1 MHQDNYVYLQDK
13 LTALG
18 FDGVFDQVLKA
29 NMALGQKQF
38 ELKAQSEMPEGTL
51 LFTFDLSHAQK
62 ETQHPNEY
70 YFLNSVLATLAKEGQ
85 ETLQHK
91 FMLFKQMGNH
101 LDQMKNFM
109 AGRSVF
115 ETFQKNGRT
124 VEVWRRID
132 FKAKDQYENSLM
144 RPTYSDRFSLE
155 KELNK
160 LPFNKAD
167 VKERAVII
175 AKLKDGDLVKA
186 DIKQGSNVE
195 TVSLI
200 AMPHLGVINMI
211 NGKGEK
217 VSINNNNLKV
227 IGKDDKPELSE
238 TTSKL
243 IDSKDKN
250 KEKDKDQTQTQGQ
263 SRRAS

>member
-38 ELKAQSEMPEGTL
+38 ELKAQSEIPEGTL
-51 LFTFDLSHAQK
+51 VFTFDLSHAQK

-70 YFLNSVLATLAKEGQ
+70 YFLNSVQATLSKEGQ

-91 FMLFKQMGNH
+91 FLLYKQMGYH
-101 LDQMKNFM
+101 VDQMKNFM

-115 ETFQKNGRT
+115 ETFQKSGRT

-132 FKAKDQYENSLM
+132 FKSKDQYENTQM
-144 RPTYSDRFSLE
+144 RATYPDRFKLE
-155 KELNK
+155 RELNK

-167 VKERAVII
+167 VKERSVII

-186 DIKQGSNVE
+186 DIKQGPNIE

-211 NGKGEK
+211 NGKGDK

-227 IGKDDKPELSE
+227 IGKDEKPGLSE
-238 TTSKL
+238 TTEKL
-243 IDSKDKN
+243 TDTN
-250 KEKDKDQTQTQGQ
+250 QQQGQ
-263 SRRAS
+263 GQGQARKKVS

>member
-18 FDGVFDQVLKA
+18 FDGIFDQVLKA

-38 ELKAQSEMPEGTL
+38 EMKAQSEMPEGTL

-70 YFLNSVLATLAKEGQ
+70 YFLNSVLATLTKEGQ

-91 FMLFKQMGNH
+91 FMLFKQMGNNI
-101 LDQMKNFM
+101 DQMKNLM

-132 FKAKDQYENSLM
+132 FKSKDQYENTMM
-144 RPTYSDRFSLE
+144 RPTYDRFSLE

-160 LPFNKAD
+160 LPFNKTD
-167 VKERAVII
+167 VKERAMII

-186 DIKQGSNVE
+186 DIKQGSNIE

-200 AMPHLGVINMI
+200 AMPHLGVINML
-211 NGKGEK
+211 NAKGEK

-227 IGKDDKPELSE
+227 IGKEDKPGLSE
-238 TTSKL
+238 TTQKL
-243 IDSKDKN
+243 TDAN
-250 KEKDKDQTQTQGQ
+250 QQQGQ
-263 SRRAS
+263 GQGQARKKVS